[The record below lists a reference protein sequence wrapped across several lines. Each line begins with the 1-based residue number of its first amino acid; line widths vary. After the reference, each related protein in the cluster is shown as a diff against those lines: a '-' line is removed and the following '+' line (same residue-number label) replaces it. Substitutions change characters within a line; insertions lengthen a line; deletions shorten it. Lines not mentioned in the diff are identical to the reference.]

1 MRTGG
6 IDRFIARLRR
16 SRYADVRWA
25 DPPRIEEVTIM
36 SATITIPAD
45 LEQQMLGKAKANG
58 QQLEEFALDA
68 LRKAVEAPSPAPSMN
83 GVEDDTWLDVEYMA
97 ACGKEADPSITLES
111 VRQIL
116 AKIPGSISDD
126 IIAER
131 DERF

>member
-1 MRTGG
+1 
-6 IDRFIARLRR
+6 
-16 SRYADVRWA
+16 
-25 DPPRIEEVTIM
+25 M

-45 LEQQMLGKAKANG
+45 LEQQMLGKAKASG
-58 QQLEEFALDA
+58 QQLEEFALNA
-68 LRKAVEAPSPAPSMN
+68 LRNAVEAPMQAPPAKAA
-83 GVEDDTWLDVEYMA
+83 DDDSWLDLEYMA
-97 ACGKEADPSITLES
+97 ACGREADPSITLES